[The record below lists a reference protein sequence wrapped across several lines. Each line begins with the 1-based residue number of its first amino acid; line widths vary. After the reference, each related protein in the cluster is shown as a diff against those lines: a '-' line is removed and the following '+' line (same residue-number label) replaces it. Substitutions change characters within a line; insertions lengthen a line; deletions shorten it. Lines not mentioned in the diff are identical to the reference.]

1 VPSVL
6 GFPPDKARNWTRY
19 AFACRWGLRADPR
32 RRPRLPEFVFA
43 EYLAIAHLKA
53 DALLTVDLE
62 LAANAQKVTRVASID
77 DLVAT
82 E

>member
-6 GFPPDKARNWTRY
+6 GFRLTRP
-19 AFACRWGLRADPR
+19 ATGPATPSPAAGAEGRSPT
-32 RRPRLPEFVFA
+32 RPRLPEFVFA
-43 EYLAIAHLKA
+43 EYLAIADLKA

-62 LAANAQKVTRVASID
+62 LAANAQKVTRVASIE

>member
-1 VPSVL
+1 
-6 GFPPDKARNWTRY
+6 
-19 AFACRWGLRADPR
+19 
-32 RRPRLPEFVFA
+32 LPEFVLA
-43 EYLAIAHLKA
+43 EYLAIAHLEA

-62 LAANAQKVTRVASID
+62 PAANAEKVTRVASIQ

>member
-1 VPSVL
+1 V
-6 GFPPDKARNWTRY
+6 
-19 AFACRWGLRADPR
+19 
-32 RRPRLPEFVFA
+32 
-43 EYLAIAHLKA
+43 AIAHLEA

-62 LAANAQKVTRVASID
+62 HLANAEKVTRVASIQ